1 MGYVRVRQMA
11 SWSGERNSASATA
24 WPRLRRTAA
33 SELRPGRV
41 AGAVGQHP
49 PLLLSFAGQNFRNAR
64 IEAVRSWLGRVLQ
77 GASSIDV
84 AARLTPLDPPGKPAA
99 PPNPVAPCCGRRGLR
114 HDRIPRER
122 SSREPRAGERYGDV
136 WITGIAGARRSL
148 CLGGWPVN
156 PQARST
162 CNVRVE
168 TGPAIGWAWVSAFSC
183 QLVLASSAVVGA
195 VCAAGRSLPAMKLA
209 FALMAAIIGSTG
221 SWVTLSHG
229 L

>member
-1 MGYVRVRQMA
+1 M
-11 SWSGERNSASATA
+11 
-24 WPRLRRTAA
+24 
-33 SELRPGRV
+33 
-41 AGAVGQHP
+41 
-49 PLLLSFAGQNFRNAR
+49 
-64 IEAVRSWLGRVLQ
+64 
-77 GASSIDV
+77 
-84 AARLTPLDPPGKPAA
+84 
-99 PPNPVAPCCGRRGLR
+99 
-114 HDRIPRER
+114 
-122 SSREPRAGERYGDV
+122 
-136 WITGIAGARRSL
+136 
-148 CLGGWPVN
+148 N